1 MASRS
6 NARRKR
12 AKRLRAENAWLEHVA
27 RTAGARARRLKRENS
42 AYELIEASG
51 SPALRDETTEVI
63 RSVVDAEVLQPLNTA
78 GRSRFQR

>member
-51 SPALRDETTEVI
+51 SPALRDDTAELI
-63 RSVVDAEVLQPLNTA
+63 RSVVESEVLQPLNTA